1 MSLVSN
7 NFSIVVLIS
16 GRGSNLGALIQA
28 ISLGHIPVSISCVVT
43 DNPDAAGLKIA
54 AAAGIKTAIVER
66 QPKQLKVEDYN
77 TLLAD
82 TVSKYNPQLIVLAGY
97 MRVLRPEFIS
107 RFRDRIINIH
117 PSLLPAFRGLDVQR
131 AALEAGVKFAGCTV
145 HFVEE
150 EVDTGPIIAQA
161 VVPVL
166 EGDTVETLSARIL
179 TEEHNLLPAVVSG
192 FAQGKIELINVGDR
206 KIVRVDP
213 ALVSGKTEAGVPI
226 LKSIKQT

>member
-16 GRGSNLGALIQA
+16 GRGSNLGALIRA
-28 ISLGHIPVSISCVVT
+28 ISLGHLPVSISCVVT
-43 DNPDAAGLKIA
+43 DNPDAGGLKIA
-54 AAAGIKTAIVER
+54 QAAGIKTAIVER
-66 QPKQLKVEDYN
+66 EPKRLKVGEYN

-117 PSLLPAFRGLDVQR
+117 PSLLPDFRGLDVQR

-179 TEEHNLLPAVVSG
+179 TEEHKLLPAVVSG
-192 FAQGKIELINVGDR
+192 FAQGKIELVGAGD
-206 KIVRVDP
+206 KKSVRIDS
-213 ALVSGKTEAGVPI
+213 ALISGKTEAGVPI
-226 LKSIKQT
+226 LKSI